1 MDAPALEKP
10 SVGRKEGM
18 KKILLWIA
26 GLAVLVLGLWL
37 ILKYWSEIAVLFKA
51 LIGILIAIVGIVMM
65 TVARDK

>member
-10 SVGRKEGM
+10 SVGRKQGM

-51 LIGILIAIVGIVMM
+51 LIGILIAIIGIVMM
-65 TVARDK
+65 SVARD